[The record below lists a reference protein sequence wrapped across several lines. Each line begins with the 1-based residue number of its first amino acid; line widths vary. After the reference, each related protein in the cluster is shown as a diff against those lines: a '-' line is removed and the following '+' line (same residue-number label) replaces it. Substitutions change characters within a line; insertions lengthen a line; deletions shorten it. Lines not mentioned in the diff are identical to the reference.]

1 MKSSPA
7 APERK
12 ETSPA
17 VQPMLAIAPVYDGDR
32 LMDGPSEQEL
42 IRRARSG
49 DKLAYE
55 QLLRPSLPPAAR
67 LARALLGGPGEAED
81 AVQEAAIRAWRKLGN
96 LRAGAKFQPW
106 FLGIVVRQVRSI
118 QRDRWW
124 SVIRLP
130 QLPSANP
137 GIHEKSLQG
146 EDLRS
151 AIAKLPTSQREAVLM
166 HFFLDQR
173 IQDVATSLGLSQ
185 AAVKSRINRALRQ
198 LRVSVPSSD
207 LS

>member
-1 MKSSPA
+1 
-7 APERK
+7 
-12 ETSPA
+12 
-17 VQPMLAIAPVYDGDR
+17 
-32 LMDGPSEQEL
+32 MDGPTEQEL

-55 QLLRPSLPPAAR
+55 ELLRPSLPPAAR

-96 LRAGAKFQPW
+96 LRAEAKFQPW
-106 FLGIVVRQVRSI
+106 FLGIVVRQVRST
-118 QRDRWW
+118 QRNPWW

-130 QLPSANP
+130 ELSSPDHAV
-137 GIHEKSLQG
+137 HDKALQG
-146 EDLRS
+146 EDLRR

-166 HFFLDQR
+166 HFYLDQR

-198 LRVSVPSSD
+198 LRESVPSRD